1 LQLSP
6 AFPNGAALG
15 CVIVMGQG
23 GSLDLGQTFKHCV
36 PMPGPCPVSALCGS
50 LVPSRHSRPNE
61 FSARLGACQTEATAT
76 VVSSD
81 DSLDLERKHMPPL
94 PCWGCTSSLSSL
106 PQPCR
111 YHQTTFSAQ
120 YTVQAL
126 GTGPT
131 MARFRWRFQ
140 GAYLYL
146 HWVPEG
152 AGRICSWDL
161 DMGLIAW
168 QLSRQRLRAAACLT

>member
-1 LQLSP
+1 MGQVKPSNTASLCLAHVQYP
-6 AFPNGAALG
+6 RFAAL
-15 CVIVMGQG
+15 
-23 GSLDLGQTFKHCV
+23 LYH
-36 PMPGPCPVSALCGS
+36 PGTAEQMSF
-50 LVPSRHSRPNE
+50 H
-61 FSARLGACQTEATAT
+61 ARLGACQTEATAT

-81 DSLDLERKHMPPL
+81 DSLDLERKRMPPL

-146 HWVPEG
+146 HWVAEG